1 MVSLSRKFGK
11 KIVKKFLRSLN
22 YDLVKF
28 KKVSR
33 SYPAELTSA
42 ECEIIEYILENNLTM
57 ASFERLLATLMTC
70 KYVITND
77 IEGDFVECGV
87 WRGGNSIVAAEMIKL
102 YGSDK
107 MVWLY
112 DTFAGMTQPTEVDID
127 LQGIKAYEEYDSSK
141 MNGYNKMYYAS
152 LDDVK
157 EQFRIRNLLELNVRF
172 IQGDVAV
179 TLNSEHLLPKK
190 ISVLRLDTDWYES
203 TKVEL
208 EILYPKLSVGGCLIV
223 DDYGHWE
230 GSRRAVDE
238 YFNSFKPKPYFQ
250 YIDYT
255 GRLILKTN

>member
-1 MVSLSRKFGK
+1 MTFRKILK
-11 KIVKKFLRSLN
+11 KIINSLN

-28 KKVSR
+28 NR
-33 SYPAELTSA
+33 IPRQYPVELTPA
-42 ECEIIEYILENNLTM
+42 ECEIIEYVLENNLTM
-57 ASFERLLATLMTC
+57 VSFERLLSTLMAC
-70 KYVITND
+70 KYVITNN
-77 IEGDFVECGV
+77 IKGDFVECGV
-87 WRGGNSIVAAEMIKL
+87 WRGGNSMVAAEMIKL

-107 MVWLY
+107 EVWMY
-112 DTFAGMTQPTEVDID
+112 DTFIGMTQPTDLDID
-127 LQGIKAYEEYDSSK
+127 LQGIKAWDEYISSK
-141 MNGYNKMYYAS
+141 RKGFNEMFYAS
-152 LDDVK
+152 LEDVK
-157 EQFRIRNLLELNVRF
+157 NQFRTRNLLNSNVHF
-172 IQGDVAV
+172 VQGDVAE
-179 TLNSEHLLPKK
+179 TLKSVHLLPEK

-208 EILYPKLSVGGCLIV
+208 EILYPKLTVGGSLII